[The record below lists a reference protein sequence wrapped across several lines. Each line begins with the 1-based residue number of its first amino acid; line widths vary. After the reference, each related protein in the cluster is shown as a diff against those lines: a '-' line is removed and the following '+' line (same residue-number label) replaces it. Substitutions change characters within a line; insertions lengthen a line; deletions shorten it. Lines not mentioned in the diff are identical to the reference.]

1 MFVTEETVVCYIL
14 LLILVDVEHS
24 VSKYH
29 VCKDINIRKK
39 FLFDVP
45 KCIEL

>member
-39 FLFDVP
+39 FLFDEY
-45 KCIEL
+45 IEV